1 MTEDIN
7 DSIQRKGKTIQEK
20 KYNERKLSEVK

>member
-7 DSIQRKGKTIQEK
+7 DSIQRKGKTIWEEK
-20 KYNERKLSEVK
+20 NKRELSEVK